1 MNSTINYSEIL
12 IILVKIK
19 DPDTGDF
26 HFIQKVNTF
35 DAYFQRQMIYLLI
48 VIAVFIAFYFIITG
62 QQAFGAEPKGER
74 LQRMKQSKLYKDK
87 QFQNLSPTPSIAE
100 GYSMPKVMYDFFFAK
115 KNPLLKPL
123 KNIPSVHTD
132 LRNLSKREEVFIWLG
147 HSSYYIQ
154 TDGLSFL
161 IDPVLSSYGSPFKF
175 FNKAFAGSDIFKPE
189 DIPNLDYLIITHDHF
204 DHLDYPTVKAI
215 RNRVNKA
222 ILPLGV
228 GAHLERWGYAPEQ
241 LIEEEWGTSIDLKN
255 NSTIIYTPARHFSGR
270 KVKRNNTLWTSYVL
284 ETPTKKIFLGGDS
297 GYDTHFKMIGEMYGP
312 FDFAIIENGQYNEAW
327 KYIHALPE
335 DVIQASIDV
344 NAKNIIPVHSSKF
357 ALALHAWNEPLK
369 KVTELGKG
377 KNLNILTPMI
387 GEIVDLNKADNHFT
401 TWWED

>member
-1 MNSTINYSEIL
+1 
-12 IILVKIK
+12 
-19 DPDTGDF
+19 
-26 HFIQKVNTF
+26 
-35 DAYFQRQMIYLLI
+35 MIYLI
-48 VIAVFIAFYFIITG
+48 IIIAVFIALYFIITG

-74 LQRMKQSKLYKDK
+74 LLRMKQSGLYRDK

-100 GYSMPKVMYDFFFAK
+100 GYSMSKVIYDFFFAEK
-115 KNPLLKPL
+115 DPLLKPL
-123 KNIPSVHTD
+123 KSIPSVHSD
-132 LRNLSKREEVFIWLG
+132 LKKLSREQDVFIWLG

-154 TDGLSFL
+154 TDGISFL

-175 FNKAFAGSDIFKPE
+175 FNKAFSGSDIFKPE
-189 DIPNLDYLIITHDHF
+189 DIPNLDYLVITHDHF

-215 RNRVNKA
+215 RDRVGKV

-241 LIEEEWGTSIDLKN
+241 LIEEEWGTSVGLKN
-255 NSTIIYTPARHFSGR
+255 NSKIIYTPARHFSGR
-270 KVKRNNTLWTSYVL
+270 KIKRNGTLWTSYVL

-297 GYDTHFKMIGEMYGP
+297 GYDTHFKMIGETYGP
-312 FDFAIIENGQYNEAW
+312 FDYAIIENGQYNEAW

-357 ALALHAWNEPLK
+357 ALALHPWNEPLK

-387 GEIVDLNKADNHFT
+387 GEIVDLNNSDNHFT
-401 TWWED
+401 AWWED